1 MGRTEGRSP
10 DATRQLI
17 LDAAAA
23 VVRRDGLAATLDD
36 IAAEAGV
43 SKGGLVYHYASKKK
57 LLVALGDHLAE
68 MFRQEVDSRVDPG
81 DASPGALTRA
91 YIGASFADADDVAR
105 MHDSIVLAAHLA
117 SEPELREI
125 AEADGARWREELGRD
140 GLPSLVVSLV
150 IAATDGVGT
159 GPLWGAVLRRDDLDE
174 LESYLITLTRDAGAP
189 NHA

>member
-1 MGRTEGRSP
+1 
-10 DATRQLI
+10 
-17 LDAAAA
+17 

>member
-1 MGRTEGRSP
+1 
-10 DATRQLI
+10 
-17 LDAAAA
+17 
-23 VVRRDGLAATLDD
+23 
-36 IAAEAGV
+36 
-43 SKGGLVYHYASKKK
+43 
-57 LLVALGDHLAE
+57 
-68 MFRQEVDSRVDPG
+68 
-81 DASPGALTRA
+81 
-91 YIGASFADADDVAR
+91 